1 MSQLFITVGGVRVAP
16 FGGDG
21 VGGFSNSV
29 ANLSSPVLAHLDGT
43 LASPSDIRY
52 SAAQT
57 LLLCIP
63 PGLGTVDVTV
73 WIGSRNATA
82 QLAYSSPQIAVS
94 NSTPPGTNELLALRV
109 NNFPA
114 CAYCFSSLGTA
125 KCSMLQKQSSLPYT
139 CPYLAIQSLSDC
151 ALPSY
156 LWLWS
161 SDSTCHR
168 RGGLV
173 PHSEALAPMCSNRS
187 LAGNAALSPFSVQ
200 VYVTLPNQPPQDFI
214 SKNNTSINMNYFKT
228 KYGTIVNE
236 NNVVIP
242 MEEGNPLYID
252 YIEYLTNEG
261 EVFET
266 DLVNSFDNIY
276 LIQDALEI
284 DLYYTGLISDLLRK
298 HIEKLS
304 IDLVPIPQAAIDERD
319 RLRAECNQK
328 ILDLGITNFSYRQQN
343 IKL

>member
-1 MSQLFITVGGVRVAP
+1 
-16 FGGDG
+16 
-21 VGGFSNSV
+21 
-29 ANLSSPVLAHLDGT
+29 
-43 LASPSDIRY
+43 
-52 SAAQT
+52 
-57 LLLCIP
+57 
-63 PGLGTVDVTV
+63 
-73 WIGSRNATA
+73 
-82 QLAYSSPQIAVS
+82 
-94 NSTPPGTNELLALRV
+94 
-109 NNFPA
+109 
-114 CAYCFSSLGTA
+114 
-125 KCSMLQKQSSLPYT
+125 
-139 CPYLAIQSLSDC
+139 
-151 ALPSY
+151 
-156 LWLWS
+156 
-161 SDSTCHR
+161 
-168 RGGLV
+168 
-173 PHSEALAPMCSNRS
+173 
-187 LAGNAALSPFSVQ
+187 
-200 VYVTLPNQPPQDFI
+200 
-214 SKNNTSINMNYFKT
+214 MNYFKT